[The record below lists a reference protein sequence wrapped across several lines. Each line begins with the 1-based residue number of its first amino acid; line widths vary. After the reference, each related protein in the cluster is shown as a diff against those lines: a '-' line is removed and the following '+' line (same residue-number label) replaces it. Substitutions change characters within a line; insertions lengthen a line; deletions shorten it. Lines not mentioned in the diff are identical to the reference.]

1 MIGWIIFVGVILFI
15 MWCLMRI
22 NYVPDNKKVTLED
35 CLMLDKDYGIK
46 TEISNGMVTGFLMEK
61 GGGVE

>member
-1 MIGWIIFVGVILFI
+1 MIGWIIFVGVIGFI

-35 CLMLDKDYGIK
+35 CLELDENYGIK
-46 TEISNGMVTGFLMEK
+46 TEIENGKVIGFIMEK
-61 GGGVE
+61 GDGVE